1 MVSAEPLADRLGSK
15 PRSATQTR
23 ILTAALD
30 LFAEHGV
37 GATSLQMIADA
48 VGVPKGA
55 IYPQFKTK
63 DEIIIAV
70 TEMQLARLQDALDT
84 AETAENQPRARELLL
99 NRVIDMAVEQR
110 HIVSVLQFDP
120 VIIRFLAEH
129 EPFKRFLARLYGAL
143 VGDVSGTESRVQTAM
158 LSSAIGSAVIHPLV
172 ADLDDDTLRSQLL
185 HLAGGLID
193 LRPRLPADTVDIEI
207 PWVSHR
213 TMVTRLR
220 RFEQVGRN
228 REIVLAA
235 ARRVFLRRGYAGA
248 SLEAIAEE
256 AGFSKGVVYSQFG
269 SKPDLFFALLDRR
282 IDEWAGQNEQ
292 IAAEFAGAEGVQ
304 ELLRAVVQEPTVDAG
319 WQYLLT
325 EFRALAMRDPNLN
338 QRYAAA
344 HARTVAQLESV
355 LLRLHEAADLQPAGP
370 VRSMAEFILAQA
382 AGIALERAANPD
394 AIPPRDV
401 ARILSRTLGLH
412 DSPSPESVGLA

>member
-1 MVSAEPLADRLGSK
+1 
-15 PRSATQTR
+15 
-23 ILTAALD
+23 
-30 LFAEHGV
+30 
-37 GATSLQMIADA
+37 
-48 VGVPKGA
+48 
-55 IYPQFKTK
+55 
-63 DEIIIAV
+63 
-70 TEMQLARLQDALDT
+70 
-84 AETAENQPRARELLL
+84 LLL

-129 EPFKRFLARLYGAL
+129 EPFKQFIARLYGAL
-143 VGDVSGTESRVQTAM
+143 VGDVAGTESRVQTAM
-158 LSSAIGSAVIHPLV
+158 LSGAIGSAVMHPLV

-185 HLAGGLID
+185 HLTRGLID
-193 LRPRLPADTVDIEI
+193 LRQRLPADTVDIEI
-207 PWVSHR
+207 PSVSHLV
-213 TMVTRLR
+213 MATRLR
-220 RFEQVGRN
+220 RVEQVERN

-269 SKPDLFFALLDRR
+269 SKPDLFFALLERR
-282 IDEWAGQNEQ
+282 IEEWAAQNER
-292 IAAEFAGAEGVQ
+292 IAAQFAGAEGVQ
-304 ELLRAVVQEPTVDAG
+304 ELLRAVVQEASVDAG

-325 EFRALAMRDPNLN
+325 EFRALAMRDANLN

-344 HARTVAQLESV
+344 HARTVAQLAAV
-355 LLRLHEAADLQPAGP
+355 LVRLHERTGLQPAVS

-394 AIPPRDV
+394 AIPARDV

-412 DSPSPESVGLA
+412 DSPSPESAGLA